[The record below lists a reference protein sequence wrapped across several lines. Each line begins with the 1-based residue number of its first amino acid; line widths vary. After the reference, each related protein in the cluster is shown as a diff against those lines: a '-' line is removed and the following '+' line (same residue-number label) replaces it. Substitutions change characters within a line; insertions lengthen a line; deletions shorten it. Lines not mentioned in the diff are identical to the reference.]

1 MAMVVNSAV
10 ICLFVM
16 SCISMDDVADM
27 LRTTTSFNY
36 NKDKVMEAGE
46 RIWLLKRGI
55 NNLMGISSADDALP
69 KAIMTPLKDGAA
81 AGSVPDMKLML
92 KEFYQMMGIDEKG
105 RPAKERL
112 ERFGLGE
119 LITRLYSR

>member
-1 MAMVVNSAV
+1 
-10 ICLFVM
+10 
-16 SCISMDDVADM
+16 
-27 LRTTTSFNY
+27 
-36 NKDKVMEAGE
+36 
-46 RIWLLKRGI
+46 
-55 NNLMGISSADDALP
+55 
-69 KAIMTPLKDGAA
+69 MTPLKEGAA